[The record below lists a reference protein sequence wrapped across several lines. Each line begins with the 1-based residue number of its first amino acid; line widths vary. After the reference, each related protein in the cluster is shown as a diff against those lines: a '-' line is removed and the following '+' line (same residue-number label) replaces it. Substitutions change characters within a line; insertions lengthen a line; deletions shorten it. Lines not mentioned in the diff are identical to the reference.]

1 MELII
6 QELRTALEAWEKRAL
21 ISESRE
27 ERQNKDILILR
38 KQISDFQS
46 IQAENENLVK
56 IVREMKKSI
65 SWNNDLNTISTSST
79 SPTSAARTIEIEKS
93 YESQYETFEKE
104 FYKKLQLTHFFVL
117 ENQVFGKSFIF
128 SYYFL

>member
-1 MELII
+1 METTI

-38 KQISDFQS
+38 KQISDFQL
-46 IQAENENLVK
+46 IQSENENLVK

-65 SWNNDLNTISTSST
+65 SRQNESPS
-79 SPTSAARTIEIEKS
+79 SPTSAAFIEVEKPIEL
-93 YESQYETFEKE
+93 QYDMFEKE
-104 FYKKLQLTHFFVL
+104 FYKKLHLNHFFVL
-117 ENQVFGKSFIF
+117 ENKVFGNF
-128 SYYFL
+128 FL